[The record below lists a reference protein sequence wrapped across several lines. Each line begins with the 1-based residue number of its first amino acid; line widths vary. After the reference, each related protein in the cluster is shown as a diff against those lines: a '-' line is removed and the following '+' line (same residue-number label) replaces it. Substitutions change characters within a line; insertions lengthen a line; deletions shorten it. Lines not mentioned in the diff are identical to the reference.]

1 MNKKLLYIIPLIVI
15 AMLLFLF
22 YPKNSDGKFYLDKK
36 YYNKGEFI
44 ETNILPRGSYVAYV
58 YANVCIFSVPCDS
71 IFKEVMNKYNIDM
84 LEISY
89 DDMKKTKYHEKV
101 LYAPSVLIIKNGN
114 LIAYLDA
121 ESNDDLEIYQNPDKF
136 EEWLNM
142 YIYLEK

>member
-1 MNKKLLYIIPLIVI
+1 MNKKLLYIIPIIIVI
-15 AMLLFLF
+15 MLLFIF
-22 YPKNSDGKFYLDKK
+22 YPKKNNGKFYLDKE
-36 YYNKGEFI
+36 YYNDGEFI
-44 ETNILPRGSYVAYV
+44 LTSYLPRGTYIAYV

-89 DDMKKTKYHEKV
+89 DDMKKTKYHENV

-121 ESNDDLEIYQNPDKF
+121 ESDDDLEIYQNSDKF
-136 EEWLNM
+136 EEWLNN